1 MAYLSLFLTAFAAAT
16 VLPLSS
22 EALLL
27 ALLQQGFS
35 PALLWLVA
43 TTGNT
48 LGSVVNWGMGRFLLH
63 FLKAR
68 WQDKRWMPIAP
79 AQLETAQRLFQRYGV
94 WSLLFA
100 WLPVV
105 GDALTLAAGML
116 RVNFPVFV
124 TLTAIGKGAR
134 YGALLWLAQK
144 AFAG

>member
-1 MAYLSLFLTAFAAAT
+1 MAYLSLFLTALAAAT

-22 EALLL
+22 EALML

-48 LGSVVNWGMGRFLLH
+48 LGSVVNWGMGRYLQH
-63 FLKAR
+63 FLHLR
-68 WQDKRWMPIAP
+68 WQQQRWVPVKP
-79 AQLETAQRLFQRYGV
+79 AQLATAQRLFQRYGV

-105 GDALTLAAGML
+105 GDALTLAAGIL

-124 TLTAIGKGAR
+124 ILIAIGKGAR
-134 YGALLWLAQK
+134 YGVLLWLAEK
-144 AFAG
+144 ASAG